1 MVHRIFLKC
10 MSQRFARLLF
20 NFTCSFVF
28 MISIYSAYLYVKLC
42 VYLFKLFPYI
52 STIFLF
58 ADRWG
63 AQSHQDDGG
72 GLQHI
77 RDIKRKWGDVKSQ
90 GHHGMKKNAVFN
102 TYVG

>member
-1 MVHRIFLKC
+1 
-10 MSQRFARLLF
+10 
-20 NFTCSFVF
+20 
-28 MISIYSAYLYVKLC
+28 MISIYSDVN
-42 VYLFKLFPYI
+42 LFKLFPYI